1 MVGRIG
7 NKTAVAND
15 QQIGDVL
22 LKYMGQSGS
31 NGHIDEERLA
41 KAIVGALK
49 EAGVGSVY
57 LNGKDM
63 ADAINAE
70 TQRTGR
76 SAIVL

>member
-1 MVGRIG
+1 
-7 NKTAVAND
+7 
-15 QQIGDVL
+15 
-22 LKYMGQSGS
+22 MGQSGS
-31 NGHIDEERLA
+31 NGHIAEDRLA
-41 KAIVGALK
+41 NAIVGALK